1 MPPKGTGLFS
11 ITALKNSNLTSV
23 YAFLSKHC
31 KKCLTDTKKT
41 SKEYQISKEGKKE
54 FSQPSM
60 QGDMKEIKEYK
71 IKVRRVI
78 CFSKNEIFLKTQ

>member
-54 FSQPSM
+54 
-60 QGDMKEIKEYK
+60 
-71 IKVRRVI
+71 
-78 CFSKNEIFLKTQ
+78 CL